1 MLKWYKNLYV
11 GDTAKK
17 KIDRIIWKVNHGAG
31 MLDVYLITLP
41 MSEHNQ
47 LEIISSSQ
55 LLQKPLRRLCPMI
68 VGVAC
73 GYGEAL
79 DIVFQMTQ
87 EVYAATNTANIR
99 AYLEQK
105 IN

>member
-17 KIDRIIWKVNHGAG
+17 KMNKIIWKINHGAG
-31 MLDVYLITLP
+31 MIDVYLVTLP
-41 MSEHNQ
+41 VSEQNQ

-55 LLQKPLRRLCPMI
+55 ILQKPLRRLCPMI

-73 GYGEAL
+73 GYAEAVDL
-79 DIVFQMTQ
+79 VLHMTQ
-87 EVYAATNTANIR
+87 EVYQATGTAEIR
-99 AYLEQK
+99 TYLESK
-105 IN
+105 M